1 MNITEEQRRAI
12 ETQGKVIVS
21 ASAGSGKTFVMIERL
36 VSLILSGVSVK
47 EVLAVT
53 FTNKAA
59 AQMRDRLRRA
69 LLERVGSAEG
79 REREMLKRQL
89 EDLPSADISTI
100 HAFCGRLIRTHF
112 YLAEIDPAF
121 RIVSADDA
129 EGKALLDRALD
140 EVFETAYAENGAD
153 FKALLAVYFRK
164 KRDQRLRELVLDL
177 YRSARGLADYRERLQ
192 CIGTE
197 NAFDD
202 ACAYLASDFRLRAER
217 MMRRAEEL
225 ILFSQ
230 EGFPKTLKLSN
241 EILAATKPLSEE
253 YDLFRLAALAANP
266 PALSVSPRATKL
278 EGEELRAVRRLQALS
293 KAVKELYS
301 ELREF
306 APREV
311 EEARYLD
318 GRRRAQAL
326 STLALQF
333 DEVYSRFKREN
344 GALDYDDL
352 EHLALKVLSDPEVL
366 EEVHER
372 YRYLF
377 VDEYQDVNPAQERIL
392 NLVGGEN
399 IFLVGDGKQAI
410 YGFRGS
416 KTRFFIEKA
425 ENFSNS
431 LELTRNFRSAPAVLD
446 AVNRVFAPII
456 PNYPNMAGDRYQGYQ
471 GLVRFHTV
479 EKEEKEER
487 ERGIYSVLQTLTP
500 NTDALAE
507 RVADLVEEELGEE
520 WQDVDADPEKRVKH
534 VKLGDVAVL
543 TRTNTGDGGRI
554 VRALSA
560 RGIPVTSSSHVNVC
574 DFFEGRLLIDWLSW
588 LDNAEQDIPM
598 ASAMLSLIG
607 GFTEHDLATVRLKT
621 EKALRTP
628 RFTFRDACRAYVDGY
643 RASGDAL
650 SRRLEAFF
658 EKSEEYRRLARV
670 KSAAEMIAILL
681 ADGLEAQIAAK
692 RDGKGR
698 LARVRRL
705 LAESEGAGSVHA
717 FLKKLK
723 ASGYRV
729 DFAESGGEGSVK
741 VLTMHASKGLEYPV
755 VILAG
760 MDAPFH
766 GADRD
771 ELMWTERFLIA
782 PKSFDTEKKLA
793 YETVLRRA
801 SALAEKRESVSE
813 ERNLLYVA
821 MTRARCRLHLL
832 FSEREHSYDPED
844 AARFSEFF
852 DLDGL
857 SDLCAD
863 ERVEKGP
870 ALERETLVYPAQ
882 EELTAKILGVYKK
895 PYRYSESTRLPVKS
909 SATELMREDGVEV
922 QKVYI
927 PRHGATVSTETGT
940 AYHLFLEKVN
950 FGAGAKEELARMK
963 EEGVFREEQLA
974 LLDENQLEKILALPC
989 MKALA
994 GKRVY
999 REQKFLCA
1007 LPAFE
1012 IMGGDSADE
1021 IVFQGA
1027 IDALVEDENGFEIV
1041 DYKFSSRSDEEL
1053 KEHYALQIK
1062 LYRKA
1067 VSRAMKVGEE
1077 TVRARIIN
1085 IMQGREIE
1093 M

>member
-1 MNITEEQRRAI
+1 MNITEEQRSAI

-36 VSLILSGVSVK
+36 VSLILSGASVK

-79 REREMLKRQL
+79 QEREKLKRQL

-121 RIVSADDA
+121 RIVSPDDA

-140 EVFETAYAENGAD
+140 EVFETAYSENGVD
-153 FKALLAVYFRK
+153 FRDLLAVYFRK
-164 KRDQRLRELVLDL
+164 KRDLRLREIVLEL
-177 YRSARGLADYRERLQ
+177 YRNARGLADYEERLSSV
-192 CIGTE
+192 GAA
-197 NAFDD
+197 NLFDD
-202 ACAYLASDFRLRAER
+202 ACTYLANDFRERAER
-217 MMRRAEEL
+217 MTRRAEEL
-225 ILFSQ
+225 IIFCGERL
-230 EGFPKTLKLSN
+230 PKGLKLSN
-241 EILAATKPLSEE
+241 EILAAIKPLAAE
-253 YDLFRLAALAANP
+253 YDLFRLTALASMP
-266 PALSVSPRATKL
+266 LTLSISPRATKL
-278 EGEELRAVRRLQALS
+278 EGEELRAVRALQALS
-293 KAVKELYS
+293 KSVKELYA

-326 STLALQF
+326 ASLALQF
-333 DEVYSRFKREN
+333 DGVYSRTKRES

-352 EHLALKVLSDPEVL
+352 EHLALKVLSNPEVL
-366 EEVHER
+366 REVHER

-392 NLVGGEN
+392 SLVGGDN

-416 KTRFFIEKA
+416 KTRFFTEKT
-425 ENFSNS
+425 EKFPNS
-431 LELTRNFRSAPAVLD
+431 LKLTRNFRSAPAVLD
-446 AVNRVFAPII
+446 AVNRVFAPVI
-456 PNYPNMAGDRYQGYQ
+456 PNYPNMVGDRYHDYQ
-471 GLVRFHTV
+471 GLVRFYTV
-479 EKEEKEER
+479 EKEEKEPR
-487 ERGIYSVLQTLTP
+487 ERGIYSVLQAVEP

-507 RVADLVEEELGEE
+507 RVADLIEEELGEE
-520 WQDVDADPEKRVKH
+520 WQDVDAPPEKRAKR
-534 VKLGDVAVL
+534 VKLGDIAVL
-543 TRTNTGDGGRI
+543 ARTNTGDAGRI

-560 RGIPVTSSSHVNVC
+560 RGIPVTSSSRVNVC
-574 DFFEGRLLIDWLSW
+574 DYFEGRLLIDWLSW
-588 LDNAEQDIPM
+588 LDNAEQDLPM
-598 ASAMLSLIG
+598 ATAMLSFLG

-628 RFTFRDACRAYVDGY
+628 RFTFRDACRAYISGY

-650 SRRLEAFF
+650 SKRLEAFF
-658 EKSEEYRRLARV
+658 EKTEAYRTLARV
-670 KSAAEMIAILL
+670 KSAAEMMALLL
-681 ADGLEAQIAAK
+681 ADGLEAQIASKA
-692 RDGKGR
+692 DGKGR

-723 ASGYRV
+723 SSNYRV
-729 DFAESGGEGSVK
+729 DFSESGGDGSVK

-755 VILAG
+755 VILASL
-760 MDAPFH
+760 DAPFH

-771 ELMWTERFLIA
+771 EIMWTERFLIA
-782 PKSFDTEKKLA
+782 PKSFDIEKKLS

-832 FSEREHSYDPED
+832 FSEREHVYEPDD
-844 AARFSEFF
+844 ASRFSEFI
-852 DLDGL
+852 DLDAL
-857 SDLCAD
+857 SDLFT
-863 ERVEKGP
+863 ERRIEERP
-870 ALERETLVYPAQ
+870 ALEREALVYPAK
-882 EELTAKILGVYKK
+882 EELTAKILAVYEK
-895 PYRYSESTRLPVKS
+895 PYRYFESTLLPVKS
-909 SATELMREDGVEV
+909 SATELMREEPTEAP
-922 QKVYI
+922 KAPS
-927 PRHGATVSTETGT
+927 PRHGATISTETGS
-940 AYHLFLEKVN
+940 AYHLFLENVN
-950 FGAGAKEELARMK
+950 FERGAREELARMK
-963 EEGVFREEQLA
+963 EEGVFTEEQLA

-989 MKALA
+989 MKELA
-994 GKRVY
+994 GKRIY
-999 REQKFLCA
+999 REQKFLCS
-1007 LPAFE
+1007 LPASE
-1012 IMGGDSADE
+1012 IMGGECDDE

-1027 IDALVEDENGFEIV
+1027 IDALVEDENGYEIV
-1041 DYKFSSRSDEEL
+1041 DYKFSSRSDSEL
-1053 KEHYALQIK
+1053 KEHYAVQIK

-1067 VSRAMKVGEE
+1067 VSRAMNVREE
-1077 TVRARIIN
+1077 TIRARLVN

>member
-1 MNITEEQRRAI
+1 MNITEEQRSAI

-36 VSLILSGVSVK
+36 VSLILSGASVK

-69 LLERVGSAEG
+69 LLERVGTAEG
-79 REREMLKRQL
+79 TERETLKRQL
-89 EDLPSADISTI
+89 EDLPPADISTI

-121 RIVSADDA
+121 RIVSPDDA

-153 FKALLAVYFRK
+153 FRDLLAVYFRK
-164 KRDQRLRELVLDL
+164 KRDSRLRELVLGL

-192 CIGTE
+192 SVGTE

-202 ACAYLASDFRLRAER
+202 ACMYLANDFRLRAER
-217 MMRRAEEL
+217 IVRRAEEL
-225 ILFSQ
+225 IIFS
-230 EGFPKTLKLSN
+230 EERLPKGLKLST
-241 EILAATKPLSEE
+241 EILTATKPLAEE
-253 YDLFRLAALAANP
+253 YDLFRLTALAAIP
-266 PALSVSPRATKL
+266 PALSVSPRATKA
-278 EGEELRAVRRLQALS
+278 EGEELRAIRTLQALS
-293 KAVKELYS
+293 KSVKELYA

-306 APREV
+306 ASREV

-333 DEVYSRFKREN
+333 DEVYSRMKREN

-352 EHLALKVLSDPEVL
+352 EHLALKVLENPEVL
-366 EEVHER
+366 REVHER

-392 NLVGGEN
+392 SLVGGEN

-416 KTRFFIEKA
+416 KTRFFIEKTQ
-425 ENFSNS
+425 EFPSS
-431 LELTRNFRSAPAVLD
+431 LQLTRNFRSAPAVLD

-456 PNYPNMAGDRYQGYQ
+456 PNYPNMAGDRYHDYE

-479 EKEEKEER
+479 EKEEREIR
-487 ERGIYSVLQTLTP
+487 ERGIYSVLQAAQP

-507 RVADLVEEELGEE
+507 RVADLVEEELGEK
-520 WQDVDADPEKRVKH
+520 WQDVDAPPERREKCVR
-534 VKLGDVAVL
+534 LGDIAVL

-574 DFFEGRLLIDWLSW
+574 DYFEGRLLIDWLSW

-598 ASAMLSLIG
+598 ATAMLSFLG

-628 RFTFRDACRAYVDGY
+628 RFTFRDACRAYINGY
-643 RASGDAL
+643 RVGGDAL
-650 SRRLEAFF
+650 AMRLEAFF
-658 EKSEEYRRLARV
+658 AKSEAYRRLARV

-681 ADGLEAQIAAK
+681 ADGLEAQIASK

-705 LAESEGAGSVHA
+705 LAESEGSESVHA

-723 ASGYRV
+723 SSDYRV

-771 ELMWTERFLIA
+771 EIMWTERFLIA

-801 SALAEKRESVSE
+801 SALVQKRESTSD

-832 FSEREHSYDPED
+832 FSEREHSYEPDE
-844 AARFSEFF
+844 AARFSQFI

-857 SDLCAD
+857 ADLFTETRS
-863 ERVEKGP
+863 ERAP
-870 ALERETLVYPAQ
+870 ALTREPLVYPAK
-882 EELTAKILGVYKK
+882 EELTAKILAVYQK
-895 PYRYSESTRLPVKS
+895 PYRYLESTKLPVKS
-909 SATELMREDGVEV
+909 SATELMREEPMEAP
-922 QKVYI
+922 KVYS

-940 AYHLFLEKVN
+940 AYHLFLENVN
-950 FGAGAKEELARMK
+950 FGRGAKEELARMK
-963 EEGVFREEQLA
+963 EEGVFTEEQLA
-974 LLDENQLEKILALPC
+974 LLDEEQLEKILALPC

-999 REQKFLCA
+999 REQKFLCS
-1007 LPAFE
+1007 LPASE
-1012 IMGGDSADE
+1012 IMNVESGDE

-1027 IDALVEDENGFEIV
+1027 IDALVEDENGYEIV
-1041 DYKFSSRSDEEL
+1041 DYKFSSRSDAEL
-1053 KEHYALQIK
+1053 KEHYAVQIR

-1067 VSRAMKVGEE
+1067 VSLAMKVREE
-1077 TVRARIIN
+1077 SIRARLVN